1 MGVVAGKEK
10 IDLVLQPNCFC
21 SHQLRLQWRNRL
33 AHGTY
38 RQYKRNAGVVS
49 SSLTWSNMIFLR
61 RSQAQNFWA
70 DHDRTRTCN
79 PQIRSLVPYPLGHM
93 VLLVWQELYGWVDV
107 GTFHAGLQPDENIWN
122 LGNIVVSFYDMLEP
136 VLDIVERNMCW
147 HRWFSGRMLA
157 CHAGGP
163 GSIPGRCIFFLLFFC
178 KQANATW
185 ISLWSVSPFPNA
197 KKNDLFP
204 IFSIEGQCVANF
216 LSPTDLPSIQSQ
228 ITDHWE
234 PRVGAGDVMICAV
247 FWLAR
252 IGSPDMTAVQA
263 SICRIT

>member
-1 MGVVAGKEK
+1 MKK
-10 IDLVLQPNCFC
+10 D
-21 SHQLRLQWRNRL
+21 
-33 AHGTY
+33 
-38 RQYKRNAGVVS
+38 KK
-49 SSLTWSNMIFLR
+49 LT
-61 RSQAQNFWA
+61 

-79 PQIRSLVPYPLGHM
+79 PQTRSLVPYPLGHM

-228 ITDHWE
+228 VTDQWE